1 MGRPL
6 KIQKNSTGSGNG
18 GVAVVVD
25 QGYPNQGSLTAP
37 VGPTVAGLSST
48 QFLGV
53 VGGSSTAA
61 TTTTFPRIV
70 VQVNI
75 TLASGAA
82 AGSDPGYIIRQKGAH
97 KYLVGDTTS
106 LTAVVAGNAYIITT
120 VGDTNWT
127 TTGVA
132 NAAAGTTFT
141 ATAAIADTGTG
152 RINLIGT
159 CILSDAAAP
168 TNGNMSIAWMQNDSS
183 ELYLSKLTNKFMLDW
198 TGGTD
203 SYAAADVINDV
214 RYAANFFTDEGTVI
228 KSGTTGAPNVTG
240 QQNLINPAIIQ
251 NVTS

>member
-6 KIQKNSTGSGNG
+6 KIQQYDAAA
-18 GVAVVVD
+18 AVPLD

-37 VGPTVAGLSST
+37 VGPTVAGLSAT

-53 VGGSSTAA
+53 VGGSSTTA

-75 TLASGAA
+75 TLASGSA
-82 AGSDPGYIIRQKGAH
+82 AGSAAGYIIRQKGAH
-97 KYLVGDTTS
+97 KYLVADTTS
-106 LTAVVAGNAYIITT
+106 RTAVVASNAYIITT
-120 VGDTNWT
+120 VGDTDWT
-127 TTGVA
+127 STGVA
-132 NAAAGTTFT
+132 NAAVGTTFT
-141 ATAAIADTGTG
+141 ATAAIASTGTG
-152 RINLIGT
+152 RVNLIGT

-198 TGGTD
+198 TGGSD

-214 RYAANFFTDEGTVI
+214 RYVANFFTDEGTVI
-228 KSGTTGAPNVTG
+228 KSGTTGAANVAG
-240 QQNLINPAIIQ
+240 QQNLIAPAIIQ
-251 NVTS
+251 NATS

>member
-18 GVAVVVD
+18 GVAVAVD

-75 TLASGAA
+75 TLASGSA
-82 AGSDPGYIIRQKGAH
+82 AGSAAGYIIRQKGAH
-97 KYLVGDTTS
+97 KYLVADTTS
-106 LTAVVAGNAYIITT
+106 RSALVVGNAYIITT
-120 VGDTNWT
+120 VGDTDWAAS
-127 TTGVA
+127 GA
-132 NAAAGTTFT
+132 PNAAVGTTFT
-141 ATAAIADTGTG
+141 ATVANANTGTG
-152 RINLIGT
+152 RVNLIGT

-214 RYAANFFTDEGTVI
+214 RYVANFFTDEGTVI
-228 KSGTTGAPNVTG
+228 KSGTTGAANVTG
-240 QQNLINPAIIQ
+240 QQNLIAPAIIQ
-251 NVTS
+251 NATS

>member
-18 GVAVVVD
+18 GVAVAVD

-37 VGPTVAGLSST
+37 VGPTVAGLSAT

-61 TTTTFPRIV
+61 TTVTFPRIV

-75 TLASGAA
+75 TLASGSA
-82 AGSDPGYIIRQKGAH
+82 AGSAAGYIIRQKGAH
-97 KYLVGDTTS
+97 KYLVADTTS
-106 LTAVVAGNAYIITT
+106 RSALVVGNAYIITT
-120 VGDTNWT
+120 VGDTDWAAS
-127 TTGVA
+127 GA
-132 NAAAGTTFT
+132 PNAAVGTTFT
-141 ATAAIADTGTG
+141 ATVANANTGTG
-152 RINLIGT
+152 RVNLIGT

-214 RYAANFFTDEGTVI
+214 RYVANFFTDEGTVI
-228 KSGTTGAPNVTG
+228 KSGTTGAANVTG
-240 QQNLINPAIIQ
+240 QQNLIAPAIIQ
-251 NVTS
+251 NATS

>member
-18 GVAVVVD
+18 GVAVAVD

-37 VGPTVAGLSST
+37 VGPTVAGLSAT

-61 TTTTFPRIV
+61 TTVTFPRIV

-75 TLASGAA
+75 TLASGSA
-82 AGSDPGYIIRQKGAH
+82 AGSAAGYIISQKGAH
-97 KYLVGDTTS
+97 KYLVADTTS
-106 LTAVVAGNAYIITT
+106 RSALVVGNAYIITT
-120 VGDTNWT
+120 VGDTDWAAS
-127 TTGVA
+127 GA
-132 NAAAGTTFT
+132 PNAAVGTTFT
-141 ATAAIADTGTG
+141 ATVANANTGTG
-152 RINLIGT
+152 RVNLIGT

-214 RYAANFFTDEGTVI
+214 RYVANFFTDEGTVI
-228 KSGTTGAPNVTG
+228 KSGTTGAANVTG
-240 QQNLINPAIIQ
+240 QQNLIAPAIIQ
-251 NVTS
+251 NATS